1 MDLALAGKRCVVTG
15 GSKGIGAATAFA
27 LAAEGADVAII
38 ARNEGMLRR
47 RATEIEKAHGTRAIP
62 ITADL
67 STAAGVQSSIDTAQ
81 SELGGI
87 DVLVNNAGAS
97 GFGSIE
103 QVDDDAWKESFDL
116 KLMGYVRGMRA
127 VFPAMRAQRSGRIV
141 NVLGIAGVSP
151 SAGYV
156 LGAFNAALA
165 HVTRSAAAEVAADGI
180 LINAIHPGPTATD
193 RILSGM
199 AAGAESAGVDLENFL
214 QQFATST
221 IPVGRMGTP
230 EEVAKMIVVLASE
243 VASYMT
249 GGAIQVDGGI
259 AKGLL

>member
-1 MDLALAGKRCVVTG
+1 MDLALAGKRCIVTG

-27 LAAEGADVAII
+27 LAGEGADVAII
-38 ARNEGMLRR
+38 ARNEAMLRQC
-47 RATEIEKAHGTRAIP
+47 ATDIEKAHGTRAIP
-62 ITADL
+62 IVADL
-67 STAAGVQSSIDTAQ
+67 STADGVSGSMGEAQ
-81 SELGGI
+81 DALGGVDI
-87 DVLVNNAGAS
+87 LINNAGAS
-97 GFGSIE
+97 GFGSID
-103 QVDDDAWKESFDL
+103 QVDDAAWKESFDL
-116 KLMGYVRGMRA
+116 KLMGYVRAMRA

-151 SAGYV
+151 TAGYV
-156 LGAFNAALA
+156 LGAFNAALT
-165 HVTRSAAAEVAADGI
+165 HVTRSAAAEVAGDGI

-193 RILSGM
+193 RILRGM
-199 AAGAESAGVDLENFL
+199 ASGAESAGVELDQFL
-214 QQFATST
+214 QQFAKST

-243 VASYMT
+243 AASYMT